1 MLKVKDCI
9 ISEIVTVKRGAT
21 LKKIIRLFRENR
33 FHNLPV
39 IDDAGILVGKIS
51 LNEIISVFQ
60 PQSAEINQL
69 LKTIPFLDTVPEVDI
84 DIDYITPEMGILIVA
99 DEIMTKNY
107 FTVGPEDSIA
117 KAYSVM
123 KANDT
128 KLLMVIDEDG
138 RLAGVLGMFDI
149 MYTMFSQKGVVD

>member
-1 MLKVKDCI
+1 VLKVKDCI
-9 ISEIVTVKRGAT
+9 IGEIVTAKRGTT
-21 LKKIIRLFRENR
+21 LKKVIRLFRDNK

-39 IDDAGILVGKIS
+39 VDDSGKLVGKVT
-51 LNEIISVFQ
+51 LDEIISVFQ
-60 PQSAEINQL
+60 PQSSEINQL

-107 FTVGPEDSIA
+107 FTVHPEDTIA

-123 KANDT
+123 KANNT
-128 KLLMVIDEDG
+128 RLLMVIDDEG
-138 RLAGVLGMFDI
+138 VLAGVLGMFDI
-149 MYTMFSQKGVVD
+149 MYTMFARKGVVD